1 MLVEHDPA
9 VTIAAIV
16 SWLEESTP
24 IEAAA
29 QPDDRLSRSGPR
41 RPRLLD
47 EPPLES
53 DAIFRSRGEDIL
65 ELLRSGADGLSA
77 NEARRRLAVYGPNRT
92 PPPLGRSQRDMVA
105 AQFTGLP
112 VALLFGS
119 AVLSFATGGL
129 LDAALTIG
137 VVLANAAIGFS
148 SENATER
155 LIRRLSRPTEHMAE
169 VQRDGNRLEVLAATI
184 VPGDILVLAPGQFVP
199 ADARILEC
207 RDLTVDESTLTGESL
222 PVRKH
227 AKVLDQAPVAV
238 ADRHNIVHDGTIVSG
253 GDGRA
258 VVFRTGSGTEAAR
271 TRALIDLA
279 RPPRPVIEEELSSLS
294 GRLALLCVGAS
305 SVVFLVG
312 LLRGE
317 PLLAMAR
324 SAVALAVAAIP
335 EGLPAIATTT
345 LALGARAMER
355 EQAFVRA
362 LPAVE
367 ALGTIDTICL
377 DKTGTLTENRMAV
390 VGVAIGE
397 EVRRTSADGHSDGLA
412 PDLLRAIAEALALC
426 NEANLAMQT
435 GSSTELA
442 LLRFCSDTGIDPDA
456 VQQQSPIVRLQSRDQ
471 AHRWMATAHRLNGA
485 DYVAVKGAPDE
496 LLALAAH
503 ELTEDGLRPLD
514 EERRRRILAT
524 NETLAR
530 EGLRV
535 LGVARKEGDLRD
547 GLPDGLV
554 WLGLVAL
561 ADPVRAEAQEAVEI
575 FHRAGIRTII
585 ITGDQPATA
594 LSVAEA
600 VAVSRTGIIPVVDG
614 ANLADLDDQALGAL
628 ALRTSVFAR
637 VSPGDKLRIVRA
649 LQGAGR
655 RVAMIGD
662 GVNDGPALRAAAVG
676 VAMGRQGTDV
686 AREVADIVIADDDL
700 RALARAIARGR
711 ATDDS
716 IGAATR
722 YFLSTNLSEV
732 LLMLGETLHGRGGL
746 ETPMELFWLNLV
758 TDIMPGLGLAMA
770 EPRGDVMTRPPRAAD
785 APLFGHNELRDLGF
799 DGAHLA
805 ASALAA
811 HLILLARKGAG
822 PQARAATFITLSLAQ
837 FAHAWGLRDRT
848 PGSVAGRVVSE
859 TRLGGALA
867 AACGLLAAPFLIRPL
882 RTLLGLGVPGPGDL
896 ALSAGLAATSFG
908 VGELRRTQRMNVR
921 SGRAIVRVAA

>member
-1 MLVEHDPA
+1 M
-9 VTIAAIV
+9 TIAAIV
-16 SWLEESTP
+16 SWLEESAP

-29 QPDDRLSRSGPR
+29 EPDDRLSRSGPR

-77 NEARRRLAVYGPNRT
+77 NEARRRLAVYGPNQT

-169 VQRDGNRLEVLAATI
+169 VQRDGNRLTVLAATI

-227 AKVLDQAPVAV
+227 AKVLDQAPAGV

-279 RPPRPVIEEELSSLS
+279 RPPRPVIEEELTSLS

-390 VGVAIGE
+390 VAVAIGE
-397 EVRRTSADGHSDGLA
+397 EVRRTSADGHGHGSDT
-412 PDLLRAIAEALALC
+412 DLLRAIAEAVALC

-442 LLRFCSDTGIDPDA
+442 LLRFSSDVGIDPDA
-456 VQQQSPIVRLQSRDQ
+456 VQQQSPIVGLQSRDQ
-471 AHRWMATAHRLNGA
+471 AHRWMATAHRRNGA

-514 EERRRRILAT
+514 EERRYRILAT

-547 GLPDGLV
+547 GLPDDLV

-637 VSPGDKLRIVRA
+637 ISLVTSCA
-649 LQGAGR
+649 SS
-655 RVAMIGD
+655 
-662 GVNDGPALRAAAVG
+662 
-676 VAMGRQGTDV
+676 
-686 AREVADIVIADDDL
+686 ARF
-700 RALARAIARGR
+700 RARA
-711 ATDDS
+711 
-716 IGAATR
+716 GAWR
-722 YFLSTNLSEV
+722 
-732 LLMLGETLHGRGGL
+732 
-746 ETPMELFWLNLV
+746 
-758 TDIMPGLGLAMA
+758 
-770 EPRGDVMTRPPRAAD
+770 
-785 APLFGHNELRDLGF
+785 
-799 DGAHLA
+799 
-805 ASALAA
+805 
-811 HLILLARKGAG
+811 
-822 PQARAATFITLSLAQ
+822 
-837 FAHAWGLRDRT
+837 
-848 PGSVAGRVVSE
+848 
-859 TRLGGALA
+859 
-867 AACGLLAAPFLIRPL
+867 
-882 RTLLGLGVPGPGDL
+882 
-896 ALSAGLAATSFG
+896 
-908 VGELRRTQRMNVR
+908 
-921 SGRAIVRVAA
+921 